1 MNRWLEIV
9 ERQIECQMVGV
20 VPSDCLFDQI
30 VRRVIDEM
38 VIDTIAQRAEIFQ
51 NAELNTANVAIFE
64 ELESRRCKGC
74 GSAALEL
81 TCFICLVF
89 FSMRVGRTYLLFEF
103 RRVFSCSDEM
113 IARTFTSSPRGID
126 QRERCLNY
134 SLP

>member
-1 MNRWLEIV
+1 MNRWLQIV
-9 ERQIECQMVGV
+9 EWKIERQMVVV

-38 VIDTIAQRAEIFQ
+38 MIDTIAQRAEIFQ
-51 NAELNTANVAIFE
+51 NAELNTANVAVFE
-64 ELESRRCKGC
+64 QLEMRRSKGC
-74 GSAALEL
+74 GGATLKS

-113 IARTFTSSPRGID
+113 IARTFTSSPRGVD
-126 QRERCLNY
+126 QR
-134 SLP
+134 